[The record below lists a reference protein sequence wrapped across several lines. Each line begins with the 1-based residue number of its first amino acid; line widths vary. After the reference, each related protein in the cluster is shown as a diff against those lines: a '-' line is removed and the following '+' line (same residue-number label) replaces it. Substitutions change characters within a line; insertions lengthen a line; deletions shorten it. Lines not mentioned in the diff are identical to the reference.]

1 MMIFDRRTCTWR
13 PWTGT
18 RAAWL
23 KLPHAV
29 ATAAC
34 VVSVSALR
42 SAAPLP
48 PHPIVRVK
56 SLKTPPPISAPAP
69 ASQVPITQ
77 PLAVP
82 PSAVAFLPSPLFLF
96 SSLGGGAPPS
106 LPPSNG
112 GGPPTPIPPST
123 PSAPPSGPP
132 AGPPARVP
140 EPSSL
145 TLIGLAVLVLAA
157 IRRRHFPQCGP
168 REEPRLERREAR
180 SKPSFRRAGT
190 DERRVLPVNSHG

>member
-1 MMIFDRRTCTWR
+1 MMIFNRRTCTWQT
-13 PWTGT
+13 WTGT

-29 ATAAC
+29 VTAAC
-34 VVSVSALR
+34 VVSVAALR

-77 PLAVP
+77 TFAAP
-82 PSAVAFLPSPLFLF
+82 PVAAAFLPSPLFLF
-96 SSLGGGAPPS
+96 SGTSDGTPS
-106 LPPSNG
+106 PWLPGNDG
-112 GGPPTPIPPST
+112 GGPPTSIPP
-123 PSAPPSGPP
+123 PPPPSWSPIGPP
-132 AGPPARVP
+132 TRVP

-145 TLIGLAVLVLAA
+145 VLIGPAVLALAA
-157 IRRRHFPQCGP
+157 VRRHRFSQRG
-168 REEPRLERREAR
+168 
-180 SKPSFRRAGT
+180 
-190 DERRVLPVNSHG
+190 